1 MKNNRKVVE
10 DRQQRILNIVRLRE
24 EVRNE
29 DLAGELGVSLMTV
42 RRDLDLLEEHR
53 LLHRTHGGAIS
64 MERAH
69 VTRHITDEAA
79 HCREKISAFAA
90 RYLTDGD
97 KIFINGSRVALN
109 MLEHAGDKKVTVYTN
124 NGWAIGKK
132 YPRGVSVNFTGGEM
146 QGHIMV
152 GEGVVRNL
160 LSMKADKAF
169 LGCAA
174 VYENGEFRYDIST
187 EISINEIMVSRTT
200 GPIYLLAEHT
210 KLQRQAITGRT
221 GSGVTYD
228 RPTTLITDS
237 LADPEIV
244 EQLRR
249 SGVEVLMVDL

>member
-210 KLQRQAITGRT
+210 KLQRQAIVGRT

>member
-187 EISINEIMVSRTT
+187 EISINEIMVSRTA

>member
-187 EISINEIMVSRTT
+187 EISINEIMVSRTA

-210 KLQRQAITGRT
+210 KLQRQAIAGRT